1 MKDLE
6 NAEMI
11 EISGGGEKKRT
22 SFDAAISAIGGAVGG
37 AAGFIISLFN

>member
-11 EISGGGEKKRT
+11 EISGGGEKKRS
-22 SFDAAISAIGGAVGG
+22 SFDSAVGAVGGAVGG
-37 AAGFIISLFN
+37 AIGFIVGLFN